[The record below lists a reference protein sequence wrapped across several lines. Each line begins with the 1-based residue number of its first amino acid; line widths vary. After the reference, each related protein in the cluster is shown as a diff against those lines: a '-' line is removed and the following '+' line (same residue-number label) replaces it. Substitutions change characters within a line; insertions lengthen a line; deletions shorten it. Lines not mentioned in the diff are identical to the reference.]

1 MQLAWCSTW
10 QDAAPDD
17 SDSALSGRLGA
28 TLRVELKDVAKA
40 IRIHSA
46 TFFYRFPIDRVA
58 FTIIPDGLA
67 PRIGKTPLSETE
79 PDVLIPAGVRIAV
92 QGPDDNWVTVEPVGF
107 RDAGFGS
114 SLPLAPL
121 MAAGLIIAVVSTWT
135 ARRLVAPLDRLVEA
149 AARVGNAREPIK
161 VSSEGLHEF
170 AAVARAFEDMQQRLL
185 SFVDGRT
192 RMLAAISHDLRTSL
206 TRLRLSAE
214 DFRDEAAYTALN
226 AEIDE
231 MQSMVVSTLAFARG
245 EARFAPNQRIDLAS
259 LLISLTDEATD
270 SGRSCRY
277 QGSDHAEI
285 LGHPVSVKRAFR
297 NLIENAVKYGEK
309 ADVALATG
317 EHGIEVTIDDRGPG
331 IPEASQEAAFEP
343 YQRLDAA
350 RDSDRPGAGLG
361 LTIARDVIR
370 SHGGSIALANRKS
383 GGLRV
388 TVSLPL
394 AASQGQ
400 PAIRST

>member
-1 MQLAWCSTW
+1 MLNNAIDLETHRQTTMPASNGKVRR
-10 QDAAPDD
+10 QEINKE
-17 SDSALSGRLGA
+17 SG
-28 TLRVELKDVAKA
+28 E
-40 IRIHSA
+40 
-46 TFFYRFPIDRVA
+46 
-58 FTIIPDGLA
+58 
-67 PRIGKTPLSETE
+67 
-79 PDVLIPAGVRIAV
+79 
-92 QGPDDNWVTVEPVGF
+92 VT
-107 RDAGFGS
+107 
-114 SLPLAPL
+114 
-121 MAAGLIIAVVSTWT
+121 
-135 ARRLVAPLDRLVEA
+135 
-149 AARVGNAREPIK
+149 
-161 VSSEGLHEF
+161 
-170 AAVARAFEDMQQRLL
+170 
-185 SFVDGRT
+185 
-192 RMLAAISHDLRTSL
+192 
-206 TRLRLSAE
+206 
-214 DFRDEAAYTALN
+214 TALN

-370 SHGGSIALANRKS
+370 SHGGSIALANRKG